1 MRKGAYSFVRANRR
15 RWGLTQPE
23 LALLIGLTSST
34 AVSRIERS
42 KRTPA
47 APILIACC
55 MVFGAQVPDL
65 FPSLHVEIEQTVIEA
80 ARILLAQL
88 EGRADKASVRKRQLL
103 EAMVARISNSES
115 TKRI

>member
-42 KRTPA
+42 QRTPA
-47 APILIACC
+47 APTLIACC
-55 MVFGAQVPDL
+55 IVFGVVTPDL
-65 FPSLHVEIEQTVIEA
+65 FPSLHAEIEATVAEA
-80 ARILLAQL
+80 AKMLLAQL
-88 EGRADKASVRKRQLL
+88 DGRTDKQSVRKRQLL
-103 EAMVARISNSES
+103 EAMVTRISNDKPAKD
-115 TKRI
+115 T